1 MSKWVVIVL
10 FLIAKG
16 LTFGNCFFWDS
27 IAGYSK
33 PATYLLAHGFQSFVY
48 PPDMVAEPPLAHL
61 YLAILWQL
69 LGRELWVAH
78 LSITL
83 FAVGHD
89 KAEELA
95 SEFSVRVILLSE
107 DLEVTDLDGKE
118 GQIAVVEE

>member
-61 YLAILWQL
+61 YLATLWQL

-83 FAVGHD
+83 FAVG
-89 KAEELA
+89 
-95 SEFSVRVILLSE
+95 VILQVHQLARRISPRRAGWR
-107 DLEVTDLDGKE
+107 LNP
-118 GQIAVVEE
+118 IIH